1 MQSRINRTLSAFG
14 WQQWLVL
21 TAFLVITAFTAFTA
35 VRTARRV
42 IYWRA
47 HRDEPIRGW
56 MNVGHVAHSYRVPAA
71 VLYLALGLPEKP
83 PDKRPLREIAKMQH
97 RSMEEIRAILLDAI
111 VHARPPYSEPQSPPA
126 TQEKSP

>member
-1 MQSRINRTLSAFG
+1 MRSKIIRTVNAFR

-21 TAFLVITAFTAFTA
+21 AMFLLVAGFTGFKA
-35 VRTARRV
+35 VRMARKMT
-42 IYWRA
+42 YWKA

-56 MNVGHVAHSYRVPAA
+56 MNVGHVAHSYRVPPG

-97 RSMEEIRAILLDAI
+97 RSVDQIRAILQNAI
-111 VHARPPYSEPQSPPA
+111 NHGRAPRLPPPDQSPD
-126 TQEKSP
+126 TGKS